1 MRLTLGIAVAKVFVH
16 GFLSESEK
24 GKWIVF
30 LKRFWYSVILCWET
44 YDSFTTT

>member
-24 GKWIVF
+24 GKWIAS
-30 LKRFWYSVILCWET
+30 LQ
-44 YDSFTTT
+44 